1 MVWGAYVADSLVDGG
16 ASCHVDDIVERDAT
30 LGCVIACLARDDG
43 IRALRV
49 EIFHAAGPPMRY
61 VHTGT
66 QELWPAQEVRAVIA
80 WRRADRVSL
89 TYDIRSLALGHR
101 AIRYRCGNEA
111 RT

>member
-16 ASCHVDDIVERDAT
+16 ASYHVDDIVERDAT

-66 QELWPAQEVRAVIA
+66 QELWPAQEVRGVIA
-80 WRRADRVSL
+80 WRCVDRVSL
-89 TYDIRSLALGHR
+89 IYDI
-101 AIRYRCGNEA
+101 IR
-111 RT
+111 